1 MRILFIVYDDEAYI
15 HYFPLNIAYLI
26 PALKQ
31 RGYDQITI
39 YNQDVYHYHE
49 EHLADYLK
57 SNHFDVVGIGVVAG
71 YHPYRKLLKISE
83 AINSVPNRP
92 FYIIGGHGP
101 SPEPEYFLHKT
112 QADVVAIG
120 EAELSLPNLLDA
132 LSANRS
138 LSTVR
143 GIAYREG
150 EKVVV
155 NEREKVIEDVD
166 SLPMPAWEYF
176 PMDYYTLMREVGVKR
191 TERTFQVLTGR
202 GCPFKCNFCYR
213 MDPGFRL
220 RSPEAVIEEMQKLKR
235 DYGVTYFLF
244 ADDLLMSS
252 KKRTIE
258 FCERMIHAE
267 LDISFACNGRLN
279 FALPEVLKVMKRAGC
294 KFINYGIES
303 LDEET
308 LRVMKKNLTVEQI
321 TKGVENT
328 TAAGI
333 DPGLNIIFGN
343 IGENAESLKKGV
355 EFILKYNTYV
365 QIRTIRPVTPYPG
378 CPLYYYAIEKG
389 LLKDVADF
397 YENKHINSEFLSVN
411 FTDLP
416 DDEFHRLLCEA
427 NKTLLRDYYQH
438 KLEEMIDATEKL
450 YREKRAD
457 FRGYRQ
463 T

>member
-1 MRILFIVYDDEAYI
+1 MKILFIIYDDEAYI

-39 YNQDVYHYHE
+39 YNQDVYHYQE
-49 EHLADYLK
+49 EHLVDYLK
-57 SNHFDVVGIGVVAG
+57 SNHFDVVGIGIVAG
-71 YHPYRKLLKISE
+71 YYPYQKLLKISK
-83 AINSVPNRP
+83 AINSLPNRP

-101 SPEPEYFLHKT
+101 SPEPEYFLRKT
-112 QADVVAIG
+112 QADAVAIG

-132 LSANRS
+132 LSTKRN
-138 LSTVR
+138 LSEVR
-143 GIAYREG
+143 GIAYRDG
-150 EKVVV
+150 EKVIV
-155 NEREKVIEDVD
+155 NEREELINDID

-176 PMDYYTLMREVGVKR
+176 PMDYYTLRREVGVKR

-202 GCPFKCNFCYR
+202 GCPFECNFCYR
-213 MDPGFRL
+213 MESGFRP
-220 RSPEAVIEEMQKLKR
+220 RSSEAIIEEMQKLKR

-252 KKRTIE
+252 KRRTIE
-258 FCERMIHAE
+258 FCEKMIRAN
-267 LDISFACNGRLN
+267 LNTSFICNGRLN
-279 FALPEVLKVMKRAGC
+279 YAHPEILTVMKRAGC
-294 KFINYGIES
+294 RFINYGIES
-303 LDEET
+303 LDERA

-328 TAAGI
+328 IAADI

-343 IGENAESLKKGV
+343 IGETAESLKKGV
-355 EFILKYNTYV
+355 EFILKYNTYA
-365 QIRTIRPVTPYPG
+365 QTRTIRPVTPYPG
-378 CPLYYYAIEKG
+378 SPLYYYAIEKG

-397 YENKHINSEFLSVN
+397 YEHKHINSEFLSVN
-411 FTDLP
+411 FTDLS
-416 DDEFHRLLCEA
+416 DDDFHRLLCEA
-427 NKTLLRDYYQH
+427 NKTLLKDYYKHQ
-438 KLEEMIDATEKL
+438 LEEALDVTEKL
-450 YREKRAD
+450 YGNKNKN